1 MSDLL
6 DAISA
11 APRVELTVA
20 DIKGGQVA
28 RRLAVAAD
36 HGGPVLRTDIPLA
49 PDAGPCIC
57 LLGPDAAEMA
67 LGSQRDAFSSD
78 LGWRPILGLGF
89 GQAVLNV
96 DEPLHAQQRRMVAPA
111 FTAEFIDRYVDR
123 ITASADKAVLPWRD
137 GTVVDT
143 FMEMRRLAFHVIA
156 VTAGGLPEPAI
167 GAAYR
172 ALCVIL
178 DGYDFETQSRDDF
191 LARAALARQT
201 LLSILGNCVRAR
213 RRQPAAAPQ
222 SVLDILLEP
231 AADGAAT
238 LSDDEITGYLAILLI
253 AGHDTGATM
262 YGRALY
268 VLAVMPEIA
277 DALARELTDAG
288 WTATQPLGVPDLD
301 RLRLL
306 DRFMLEVGRLYPPL
320 INLPRVIMRDLDFA
334 GYRLTAGTRVAM
346 AVAAS
351 HRLAAVHHDPER
363 FDLGRYDDSAA
374 ARKTRPFLMLTFAGG
389 GRMCLGMRFA
399 QIEFKAIVSRVV
411 TALKLTPC
419 EQGDIAHS
427 GFWSARPAAPLRIH
441 ARAR

>member
-1 MSDLL
+1 MSDLP
-6 DAISA
+6 DALGA
-11 APRVELTVA
+11 APRVELTTA
-20 DIKGGQVA
+20 DIKGGRVA
-28 RRLAVAAD
+28 HRLAAAAD
-36 HGGPVLRTDIPLA
+36 HGGPVLRTDIPLG

-57 LLGPDAAEMA
+57 LLGAEAAEMA

-96 DEPLHAQQRRMVAPA
+96 DEPLHARQRRMIAPA

-123 ITASADKAVLPWRD
+123 ITASADKTVSPWRE
-137 GTVVDT
+137 GGVVDT
-143 FMEMRRLAFHVIA
+143 LVAMRRLTFHVIA
-156 VTAGGLPEPAI
+156 ATAGGLPEPAI
-167 GAAYR
+167 EAAYR

-178 DGYDFETQSRDDF
+178 DGYDFETESRDEF
-191 LARAALARQT
+191 LARAATARQT
-201 LLSILGNCVRAR
+201 LLSILGDCVRAR
-213 RRQPAAAPQ
+213 RRRPAIPSA

-231 AADGAAT
+231 DADGAAP
-238 LSDDEITGYLAILLI
+238 LADDEITGYLAILLI

-268 VLAVMPEIA
+268 ALAVMPDIA
-277 DALARELTDAG
+277 DALARELVDAG
-288 WTATQPLGVPDLD
+288 WRATQPLGVPDLD
-301 RLRLL
+301 RLPLL
-306 DRFMLEVGRLYPPL
+306 DHFMLEVGRLYPPL
-320 INLPRVIMRDLDFA
+320 INLPRVIVRDLDFA
-334 GYRLTAGTRVAM
+334 GYRLAAGTRAAM

-363 FDLGRYDDSAA
+363 FDLGRYDDPAA
-374 ARKTRPFLMLTFAGG
+374 VRKTRPFLMLTFAGG

-399 QIEFKAIVSRVV
+399 QIEFKAIVARVV

-419 EQGDIAHS
+419 ESVDIAHS

-441 ARAR
+441 TRAR

>member
-1 MSDLL
+1 
-6 DAISA
+6 
-11 APRVELTVA
+11 
-20 DIKGGQVA
+20 
-28 RRLAVAAD
+28 
-36 HGGPVLRTDIPLA
+36 
-49 PDAGPCIC
+49 
-57 LLGPDAAEMA
+57 MA

-96 DEPLHAQQRRMVAPA
+96 DEPLHARQRRMIAPA
-111 FTAEFIDRYVDR
+111 FTTEFIDRYVDR
-123 ITASADKAVLPWRD
+123 IVASADNAVLPWRD
-137 GTVVDT
+137 GALVDT
-143 FMEMRRLAFHVIA
+143 FMEMRRLAFHVVA
-156 VTAGGLPEPAI
+156 ATVGGLPEPSI
-167 GAAYR
+167 EAAYR

-178 DGYDFETQSRDDF
+178 DGYDFETESRDAF
-191 LARAALARQT
+191 LARAATARQT
-201 LLSILGNCVRAR
+201 LLSILEGCVRAR
-213 RRQPAAAPQ
+213 RRKPAMAPE

-238 LSDDEITGYLAILLI
+238 LSDQEITGYLAILLI

-268 VLAVMPEIA
+268 VLAVRPDVA

-288 WTATQPLGVPDLD
+288 WTATRPLGVSELD
-301 RLRLL
+301 HLQLL

-320 INLPRVIMRDLDFA
+320 INLPRVIVRDLDFA
-334 GYRLTAGTRVAM
+334 GYRLMAGTRAAL

-351 HRLAAVHHDPER
+351 HRLSAVHHDPER
-363 FDLGRYDDSAA
+363 FDLDRYDDPAA
-374 ARKTRPFLMLTFAGG
+374 IRKTRPFLMLTFAGG

-399 QIEFKAIVSRVV
+399 QIEFKAIVARVV

-419 EQGDIAHS
+419 EPGDIAHS
-427 GFWSARPAAPLRIH
+427 GFWSARPAAPLRVH